1 MSVIYSE
8 IKTILPGNWSIITPP
23 NNVPAVGDW
32 RERQTGVGSESQ
44 FVIEVYTETGWE
56 TKQVIAQ

>member
-23 NNVPAVGDW
+23 SPPNVGDW
-32 RERQTGVGSESQ
+32 RERQSGSGNESQ

-56 TKQVIAQ
+56 TKSVITQ